1 MTPKRVLHAHST
13 FSPGGKELRSVRLM
27 NAFGAAA
34 AHSILSAMPG
44 ALGARD
50 AIDADVQVA
59 FPSDAPALAGRPS
72 LARYRALAAYMR
84 GFDLV
89 LTYNW
94 GAMDMVAARRLFPQ
108 GCPPLIHHEDG
119 FNADEARRRLIRRT
133 LFRRLALPAAA
144 RVIVPSHTL
153 HQIARSDWAVADDR
167 LVMLPNGVET
177 RLFAQPPLP
186 GAIPGL
192 APAPGELVVG
202 TVAGLRPVKNIPR
215 LVRAVAT
222 LGKAV
227 WLVVVG
233 AGPERAAI
241 AQLARDLGMSDRLL
255 LPGHLPNPQDF
266 MGHFDVFALSSDSEQ
281 APLALVEAMAAG
293 RAIAATDVGDVRA
306 MVAPENQP
314 FIVAGTQSAP
324 LARALAALVAD
335 PALRARLGAAN
346 QQRAR
351 ADFDAAQ
358 MICRYGMLYGLA
370 DPSAPAA
377 R

>member
-34 AHSILSAMPG
+34 EHSILSAMPG
-44 ALGARD
+44 ELGARD
-50 AIDADVQVA
+50 AIHPDIRAV
-59 FPSDAPALAGRPS
+59 FPADAPALAGRPS

-94 GAMDMVAARRLFPQ
+94 GAMDMVAARRLFPH

-119 FNADEARRRLIRRT
+119 FNADEATRRLVRRT
-133 LFRRLALPAAA
+133 LFRRFALPAAA
-144 RVIVPSHTL
+144 RIIVPSQAL
-153 HQIARSDWAVADDR
+153 SEIARRDWALADDR
-167 LVMLPNGVET
+167 LAVVPNGVET

-186 GAIPGL
+186 GALPGL
-192 APAPGELVVG
+192 VTAPGDVVVG
-202 TVAGLRPVKNIPR
+202 TVAGLRPVKNIPL
-215 LVRAVAT
+215 LVRAVAL
-222 LGKAV
+222 LGTSV
-227 WLVVVG
+227 RLVVVG
-233 AGPERAAI
+233 DGPERDAI
-241 AQLARDLGMSDRLL
+241 AALARDLGMADRLL
-255 LPGHLPNPQDF
+255 LTGHLPNPQDF
-266 MGHFDVFALSSDSEQ
+266 LGRFDVFALSSDSEQ
-281 APLALVEAMAAG
+281 APLALMEAMAAG

-314 FIVAGTQSAP
+314 FIVAGADGAA
-324 LARALAALVAD
+324 LARALAGLVAD

-351 ADFDAAQ
+351 TDFDAVQ
-358 MICRYGMLYGLA
+358 MIRRYGMLYGLP
-370 DPSAPAA
+370 DPTVPAV